1 MHLNARNV
9 LGFGVLATLAIGSWH
24 LSRAPLGPPSVVDER
39 AGGPLGYYL
48 RGADISIMDVDGS
61 ILYRIVAEAVE
72 ERPAESRTVL
82 SRVHVRYSPAADVPW
97 EVRAESGD
105 IPADERYIELSGD
118 VELSSAGEAG
128 GEPTIIRAS
137 RLTLAPDDFLATTDA
152 PVSVFLGEERLEA
165 VGMRADLKGDFL
177 ELESGVRGQFNP

>member
-1 MHLNARNV
+1 VRLNPRNL
-9 LGFGVLATLAIGSWH
+9 LGFGLLAGLAVGSWYF
-24 LSRAPLGPPSVVDER
+24 SRTGLGPTPVADEGADR
-39 AGGPLGYYL
+39 PLGYYL
-48 RGADISIMDVDGS
+48 RGAEISIMDVDGS
-61 ILYRIVAEAVE
+61 ILYRIRAQAVE
-72 ERPAESRTVL
+72 ERPAENRTVL

-128 GEPTIIRAS
+128 GEPTIIRAP
-137 RLTLAPDDFLATTDA
+137 RLTLAPDEFLATTDA
-152 PVSVFLGEERLEA
+152 PVSVLLGEERLEA

-177 ELESGVRGQFNP
+177 ELESGVRGQFHP